1 MLSNME
7 NLVIFGSLIYENGQN
22 SLLGNLAFG
31 RSGVG
36 LYIVDE
42 RLNRA
47 YAPSI
52 VNRDQG
58 MRQELQT
65 LKALSG
71 RENVNLVAKHPS
83 EFHLSDSAKE
93 LDTVF
98 VYYSSTESVGVKS
111 EFDVMCLV
119 NDFPRSASPARRRY
133 ILTDRSD
140 RTDYTSVNISF
151 SDYSSDLFAAS
162 GRVNLSQTPSDQAVI
177 TRYQV
182 SQLTRALI
190 EWMKSGFELERKS
203 NVFLAS
209 VNVYNRQLVSGVT
222 EQLRPNWVLNVETPT
237 IKALIYSAGLDYR
250 DRTVENATSF
260 TDGVKTQSLML
271 HSADYRREVTL
282 QAIELLSR
290 FALENE
296 LFDRSADTLS
306 VESWQD
312 FLTRV

>member
-7 NLVIFGSLIYENGQN
+7 NLVIFGSLIYEKGQN

-31 RSGVG
+31 RSGVV

-47 YAPSI
+47 YASSV
-52 VNRDQG
+52 VNSDLG
-58 MRQELQT
+58 MRQELAT
-65 LKALSG
+65 LTALAG

-98 VYYSSTESVGVKS
+98 VYYRTRESVGINS
-111 EFDVMCLV
+111 EFDVMCLA
-119 NDFPRSASPARRRY
+119 NDFPRAALPARRRY

-140 RTDYTSVNISF
+140 RTDYSSVNISF

-162 GRVNLSQTPSDQAVI
+162 GRVNLAQISDQAAI

-203 NVFLAS
+203 KAFLAS
-209 VNVYNRQLVSGVT
+209 VNAYNRQLVSGVT

-237 IKALIYSAGLDYR
+237 IKALIHSVGLDYR

-282 QAIELLSR
+282 QAIELLTR
-290 FALENE
+290 FGLENE
-296 LFDRSADTLS
+296 LLDPQADFLS
-306 VESWQD
+306 FATWQD

>member
-7 NLVIFGSLIYENGQN
+7 NLVIFGSLIYEKGQN

-31 RSGVG
+31 RSGVV

-47 YAPSI
+47 YASSV
-52 VNRDQG
+52 VNSDLG
-58 MRQELQT
+58 MRQELAT
-65 LKALSG
+65 LTALAG

-98 VYYSSTESVGVKS
+98 VYYRTRELVGINS
-111 EFDVMCLV
+111 EFDVMCLA
-119 NDFPRSASPARRRY
+119 NDFPRAALPARRRY

-140 RTDYTSVNISF
+140 RTDYSSVNISF

-162 GRVNLSQTPSDQAVI
+162 GRVNLAQISDQAAI

-203 NVFLAS
+203 KAFLAS
-209 VNVYNRQLVSGVT
+209 VNAYNRQLVSGVT

-237 IKALIYSAGLDYR
+237 IKALIHSVGLDYR

-282 QAIELLSR
+282 QAIELLTR
-290 FALENE
+290 FGLENE
-296 LFDRSADTLS
+296 LLDPQADFLS
-306 VESWQD
+306 FATWQD

>member
-7 NLVIFGSLIYENGQN
+7 NLVIFGSLIYEKGQN

-31 RSGVG
+31 RSGVV

-47 YAPSI
+47 YASSV
-52 VNRDQG
+52 VNSDLG
-58 MRQELQT
+58 MRQELAT
-65 LKALSG
+65 LTALAG

-98 VYYSSTESVGVKS
+98 VYYRTRESVGINS
-111 EFDVMCLV
+111 EFDVMCLA
-119 NDFPRSASPARRRY
+119 NDFPRAALPARRRY
-133 ILTDRSD
+133 ILIDRSD
-140 RTDYTSVNISF
+140 GTDYSSVDISF

-162 GRVNLSQTPSDQAVI
+162 GRVNLAQISDQAAI

-203 NVFLAS
+203 KAFLAS
-209 VNVYNRQLVSGVT
+209 VNAYNRQLVSGVT

-237 IKALIYSAGLDYR
+237 IKALIHSVGLDYR

-282 QAIELLSR
+282 QAIELLTR
-290 FALENE
+290 FGLENE
-296 LFDRSADTLS
+296 LLDPQADFLS
-306 VESWQD
+306 FATWQD